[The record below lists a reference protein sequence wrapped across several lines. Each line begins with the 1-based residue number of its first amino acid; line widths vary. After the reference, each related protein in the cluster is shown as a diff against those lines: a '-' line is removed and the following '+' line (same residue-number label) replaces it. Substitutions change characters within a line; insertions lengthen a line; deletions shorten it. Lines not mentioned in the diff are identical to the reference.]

1 MARDNGTPA
10 PVSATHGTTTSRRHA
25 LALMLGAGR
34 WLPGALAATD
44 AGAPVRLAISESVV
58 GDVNLYDARAAMQ
71 IWIKKMTQDLNL
83 VLDVKLFATTQ
94 EIVEGT
100 LRGRFDCV
108 ALNVIEYRQVTDK
121 LDSSR
126 IVNAAGSAGLE
137 QYVILVKQNSGIR
150 QLGDLKGRRLC
161 TLKTPKMCVA
171 PTWLFTVLEDG
182 HYGPAEHFFGSV
194 ATDTK
199 FSRVVLPVFFGQ
211 ADACLTS
218 KRGFDT
224 MCELNPQ
231 VARDLKVLISSP
243 AMVVDF
249 YIFRKNYQSM
259 AREKVISALSSLRS
273 SAAGQQLATL
283 FHFDE
288 LTVRDAS
295 CLTSAL
301 SVLERAERATAG
313 HKPGAERDRE

>member
-1 MARDNGTPA
+1 MENGKPA
-10 PVSATHGTTTSRRHA
+10 PVSATHGTTSSRRRA

-58 GDVNLYDARAAMQ
+58 GDVNLNDARAAMQ
-71 IWIKKMTQDLNL
+71 IWIKRMTQDLNL
-83 VLDVKLFATTQ
+83 VLDVKLFVTTQ
-94 EIVEGT
+94 QIVEGT
-100 LRGRFDCV
+100 RKGQLDAV
-108 ALNVIEYRQVTDK
+108 AVNIIEYRQIAEM

-150 QLGDLKGRRLC
+150 QLSDLKGRRLC

-171 PTWLFTVLEDG
+171 PAWLFTVLEDG
-182 HYGPAEHFFGSV
+182 HYGPAEQFFSSV

-231 VARDLKVLISSP
+231 VARDLKVLIGSP

-249 YIFRKNYQSM
+249 YIFRNNYQSM
-259 AREKVISALSSLRS
+259 A
-273 SAAGQQLATL
+273 
-283 FHFDE
+283 
-288 LTVRDAS
+288 
-295 CLTSAL
+295 
-301 SVLERAERATAG
+301 
-313 HKPGAERDRE
+313 

>member
-1 MARDNGTPA
+1 M
-10 PVSATHGTTTSRRHA
+10 
-25 LALMLGAGR
+25 
-34 WLPGALAATD
+34 PGALAATD

-231 VARDLKVLISSP
+231 VAEDLTVIATSP
-243 AMVVDF
+243 AMVVTF
-249 YIFRKNYQSM
+249 YVFHKNY
-259 AREKVISALSSLRS
+259 RSANRQRFIRVLSDLRGN
-273 SAAGQQLATL
+273 AAGRQLATL
-283 FHFDE
+283 FQFDD
-288 LTVRDAS
+288 LTVRDSS
-295 CLTSAL
+295 CLASAL
-301 SVLERAERATAG
+301 RLLDKAERA
-313 HKPGAERDRE
+313 PGPGLGSRQG